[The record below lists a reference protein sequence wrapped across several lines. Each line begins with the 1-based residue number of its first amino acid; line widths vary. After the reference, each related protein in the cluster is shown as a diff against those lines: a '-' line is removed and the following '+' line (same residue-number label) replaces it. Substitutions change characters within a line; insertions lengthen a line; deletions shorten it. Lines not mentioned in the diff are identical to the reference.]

1 MSPENDLP
9 GLAPM
14 DEFNTE
20 LLHQVRPPHWKNP
33 TPKGTYQLV
42 AIGAGA
48 AGLISAAGA
57 AGLGAR
63 VAIIERNLMG
73 GDCLNVGCVPSKG
86 VIRAARAWHA
96 AAQAKTFGGP
106 SISGPGDFGMAMQRM
121 RKLRAKISPVDGAQR
136 FSDLGIDVFIGH
148 ATFTGPDSL
157 EVGGQT
163 LRFKKAVIATGAR
176 AAALPIPG
184 LKEAGYLTN
193 ENFFNQTSLPK
204 RLGIIG
210 AGPIGCEMAQSFAR
224 FGSEVSVLD
233 IGEHVL
239 PREDA
244 DAASIVQAAMKRDG
258 VRYIPSASLKE
269 VKRRGE
275 ERILHYHIDGQAH
288 ELPVDEVFVAV
299 GRTPN
304 LENLGLEA
312 AGVRAHAR
320 GVEVDDHLRTSNKRI
335 FAAGDICSPYQFTH
349 AADAMARIVVQNAL
363 FFGRAKLSDL
373 IIPWCTYTSPEVAHV
388 GMYAHDAKAKGVAV
402 NTIQIP
408 LSEVDRALLDGEDE
422 GFLKVHVR
430 QGSDQIVGA
439 TLVAEHAGEMIGE
452 LALAISAK
460 VGLSKIAKTIHPYPT
475 QGEVIK
481 KAGDAWN
488 RGKLT
493 PRVAALFKLFFKF
506 F

>member
-1 MSPENDLP
+1 MSAENFLP
-9 GLAPM
+9 DLAPM
-14 DEFNTE
+14 DEFNTK
-20 LLHQVRPPHWKNP
+20 LLNQVRPPNWKNP
-33 TPKGTYQLV
+33 TPKGTYHLV

-96 AAQAKTFGGP
+96 AARAKDFGGP
-106 SISGPGDFGMAMQRM
+106 SLMGEGDFGQAMQRM
-121 RKLRAKISPVDGAQR
+121 RKLRAEISPVDGAQR
-136 FSDLGIDVFIGH
+136 FRDLGIDVFIGH
-148 ATFTGPDSL
+148 ASFTGPDTL

-163 LRFKKAVIATGAR
+163 LRFKKAVITTGAR
-176 AAALPIPG
+176 ASALPIPG
-184 LKEAGYLTN
+184 LSEAGYLTN

-244 DAASIVQAAMKRDG
+244 DAARIVQAALKRDG
-258 VRYIPSASLKE
+258 VLYIPSAQTQKVE
-269 VKRRGE
+269 RRGA
-275 ERILHYHIDGQAH
+275 ERVVHYQVKGQAR
-288 ELPVDEVFVAV
+288 ELIVDELFVAV

-320 GVEVDDHLRTSNKRI
+320 GVEVDDYLRTSNKRI
-335 FAAGDICSPYQFTH
+335 FA
-349 AADAMARIVVQNAL
+349 
-363 FFGRAKLSDL
+363 
-373 IIPWCTYTSPEVAHV
+373 
-388 GMYAHDAKAKGVAV
+388 
-402 NTIQIP
+402 
-408 LSEVDRALLDGEDE
+408 
-422 GFLKVHVR
+422 
-430 QGSDQIVGA
+430 
-439 TLVAEHAGEMIGE
+439 
-452 LALAISAK
+452 
-460 VGLSKIAKTIHPYPT
+460 
-475 QGEVIK
+475 
-481 KAGDAWN
+481 
-488 RGKLT
+488 
-493 PRVAALFKLFFKF
+493 
-506 F
+506 

>member
-1 MSPENDLP
+1 MSLEIDTPELS
-9 GLAPM
+9 PM

-20 LLHQVRPPHWKNP
+20 LLNQVRPPHWKNP
-33 TPKGTYQLV
+33 TPKGTYQFV

-96 AAQAKTFGGP
+96 AAQAKNFGGP
-106 SISGPGDFGMAMQRM
+106 SLSGSGDFGQAMQRM
-121 RKLRAKISPVDGAQR
+121 RKLRAKISPVDSAQR
-136 FSDLGIDVFIGH
+136 FRDMGIDVFIGH
-148 ATFTGPDSL
+148 ATFTGPDTL

-184 LKEAGYLTN
+184 LSEAGYLTN
-193 ENFFNQTSLPK
+193 ENFFNQTSLPP

-224 FGSEVSVLD
+224 FGSQVSLLD

-244 DAASIVQAAMKRDG
+244 DAAAIVQASMQRDG
-258 VRYIPSASLKE
+258 VNYIPSASIKE
-269 VKRRGE
+269 VERRGE
-275 ERILHYHIDGQAH
+275 ERIVHYQVDGEAR
-288 ELPVDEVFVAV
+288 ELPIDQLFLAV

-304 LENLGLEA
+304 IENLGLEA
-312 AGVRAHAR
+312 AGVQAHAR
-320 GVEVDDHLRTSNKRI
+320 GVEVDDRLRTSNKRI

-363 FFGRAKLSDL
+363 FFGRSRVSDL
-373 IIPWCTYTSPEVAHV
+373 IIPWCTYTSPEIAHV
-388 GMYAHDAKAKGVAV
+388 GLYTQDAEAKGIA
-402 NTIQIP
+402 TETLHIP
-408 LSEVDRALLDGEDE
+408 LSEVDRALLDSEAE

-430 QGSDQIVGA
+430 KGSDEILGA

-452 LALAISAK
+452 LALAITAK

-493 PRVAALFKLFFKF
+493 PLVAALFKGFFRIF
-506 F
+506 